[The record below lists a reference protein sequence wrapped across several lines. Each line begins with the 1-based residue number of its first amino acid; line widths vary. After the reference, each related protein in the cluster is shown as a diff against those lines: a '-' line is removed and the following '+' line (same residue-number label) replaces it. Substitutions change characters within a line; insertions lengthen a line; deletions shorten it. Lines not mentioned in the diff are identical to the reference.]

1 MKRFHGSG
9 GLLAFNVLR
18 CREIARRAGGGK
30 PLYVWSD
37 MFDPNH
43 NAREGY
49 YLVNNSFAGSWEG
62 LDPDVTVMKWGE
74 PEKAAKSL
82 AFFSRR
88 VKKVMIAG
96 FYDEDVKANRA
107 RWASALGEAP
117 NVVGVMYTTWR
128 DDYSQLEEFA
138 RVWWGGAREASER
151 P

>member
-1 MKRFHGSG
+1 
-9 GLLAFNVLR
+9 
-18 CREIARRAGGGK
+18 
-30 PLYVWSD
+30 

-62 LDPDVTVMKWGE
+62 LDPEITVMKWGE

-88 VKKVMIAG
+88 VKRIMIAG
-96 FYDEDVKANRA
+96 FYDEDVETNRA
-107 RWASALGEAP
+107 LWAGALGEAP

-128 DDYSQLEEFA
+128 GDYSKLEEFA
-138 RVWWGGAREASER
+138 RVWWGGGRAATER
-151 P
+151 R